1 MKDTIVKF
9 PRTKPTP
16 ILLVSGVLTT
26 GPNEITI
33 LLPIKVGKALEHAE
47 LHTWKEKGVI
57 CSKTKLTTGLILI
70 FPGTRYTLPDDVPF
84 IPLFCRIA
92 PLDTTEQ
99 ARERQE

>member
-1 MKDTIVKF
+1 MKF

-26 GPNEITI
+26 RPNEITI

-57 CSKTKLTTGLILI
+57 CLKTKLIIGLILI
-70 FPGTRYTLPDDVPF
+70 FPSTRYTMPDDVPF
-84 IPLFCRIA
+84 IPFFYRI
-92 PLDTTEQ
+92 PLLDTTKQ
-99 ARERQE
+99 AKER